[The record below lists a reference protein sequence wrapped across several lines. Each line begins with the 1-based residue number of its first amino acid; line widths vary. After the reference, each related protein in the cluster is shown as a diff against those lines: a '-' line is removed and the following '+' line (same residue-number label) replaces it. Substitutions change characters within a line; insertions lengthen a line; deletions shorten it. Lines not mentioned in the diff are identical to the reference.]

1 MKYML
6 ACTKNRIEKSKGGF
20 NVTAFNMSLSF
31 NSEIEKK
38 SVKKNKKSEECG
50 ATTTFYPFIE

>member
-6 ACTKNRIEKSKGGF
+6 ACTKKEIGKSKGGF

-31 NSEIEKK
+31 NSKIEKK
-38 SVKKNKKSEECG
+38 KCEE
-50 ATTTFYPFIE
+50 EQEE